1 MNEPLISIRGLKKSF
16 DKDGTKVEILRGID
30 LDVYEGEFLTVMGP
44 SGAGKTTF
52 LHIVGSLDRPSAG
65 EITYKGRNI
74 STYSEQEQSRFRNEK
89 VGFVFQFYHLLQDF
103 TVLENIMIPLWIKR
117 VKPAEAIAAASEFVE
132 IMGLADRKDHKP
144 GELSG
149 GEQQRVAI
157 ARALI
162 NRPELILADEP
173 TGNLDRKT
181 GREVLAYILSVREKI
196 GAALVLVTHDPE
208 IGAAGR
214 RRLNMVDGEL
224 SPLE

>member
-1 MNEPLISIRGLKKSF
+1 MNNLISVRGLKKSF
-16 DKDGTKVEILRGID
+16 DKDGTKVHILKGID
-30 LDVYEGEFLTVMGP
+30 LDISEGEFLTVMGP

-52 LHIVGSLDRPSAG
+52 LHIIGSLDRPTAG
-65 EITYKGRNI
+65 EILYKGRNI
-74 STYSEQEQSRFRNEK
+74 GSHTEQEQSQFRNEK
-89 VGFVFQFYHLLQDF
+89 VGFVFQFYHLLGDF

-117 VKPAEAIAAASEFVE
+117 VKATDANAAAEEFLE
-132 IMGLADRKDHKP
+132 IMGLVDRRDHKP

-173 TGNLDRKT
+173 TGNLDRRT
-181 GREVLAYILSVREKI
+181 GREVLDYILSVQRKI

-208 IGAAGR
+208 IGMAGSTK
-214 RRLNMVDGEL
+214 LTMVDGEL
-224 SPLE
+224 FSAE